1 MINEIKP
8 TDLKSILSEIETGY
22 EYDIDT
28 IHSHMI
34 ENSKLFLER
43 LENAEPLDLI
53 NGSSKQKKIIEF
65 LDYFAE
71 WAKIL
76 KEYM

>member
-1 MINEIKP
+1 MTDEIKP
-8 TDLKSILSEIETGY
+8 TDLNSILLEIKSEY
-22 EYDIDT
+22 DYDIDT
-28 IHSHMI
+28 IHSNMI
-34 ENSKLFLER
+34 ENAKLLLGRLER
-43 LENAEPLDLI
+43 ADPVDLI
-53 NGSSKQKKIIEF
+53 NGSSEQKKIIEF